1 MAKRIG
7 VLTGGGDTS
16 ALNATLEGVAL
27 KAEELGFELIGFMKG
42 WQGVL
47 NGGSYFTL
55 TPDLLDENQGGSL
68 LKSSRTNLI
77 AENKMDEAIDNL
89 RKFHI
94 DGLIP
99 IGGDDTLSIGAA
111 LSEIFTTTFVAKTI
125 DNDVGLNAPNGDSVD
140 YSKIVNYFCLGFPTA
155 ANRLIDCVRDLRTT
169 AYSHDRVFFVETM
182 GRHAGWLTL
191 SSAFGHADLIVVP
204 EVRYDPD
211 RLAAAIEKKYA
222 EKGNV
227 IVVVAEGIRNQKG
240 ELMMSSQEEFDA
252 FGNTTPGGCS
262 ELIAAAMKRR
272 LSPAIPVSSF
282 RHLILAHLQRCG
294 GPIPIDRDSA
304 VKAGRLAVDAIAN
317 GQVNHVAAIT
327 RTEAGFQPK
336 LFPLDE
342 IIKLDDAGKV
352 IPRNIDLRFYDA
364 ENHQI
369 SRAGSGYFRPIFGDM
384 PRPYYVPLTELD
396 IQHI

>member
-1 MAKRIG
+1 MKLLII
-7 VLTGGGDTS
+7 S
-16 ALNATLEGVAL
+16 A
-27 KAEELGFELIGFMKG
+27 
-42 WQGVL
+42 
-47 NGGSYFTL
+47 
-55 TPDLLDENQGGSL
+55 
-68 LKSSRTNLI
+68 
-77 AENKMDEAIDNL
+77 
-89 RKFHI
+89 KFHI

-240 ELMMSSQEEFDA
+240 ELMISSQEEIDA
-252 FGNTTPGGCS
+252 FWKHH
-262 ELIAAAMKRR
+262 ARR
-272 LSPAIPVSSF
+272 LFRTHCSRDEKASFTSNSS
-282 RHLILAHLQRCG
+282 
-294 GPIPIDRDSA
+294 
-304 VKAGRLAVDAIAN
+304 V
-317 GQVNHVAAIT
+317 
-327 RTEAGFQPK
+327 
-336 LFPLDE
+336 
-342 IIKLDDAGKV
+342 
-352 IPRNIDLRFYDA
+352 
-364 ENHQI
+364 
-369 SRAGSGYFRPIFGDM
+369 
-384 PRPYYVPLTELD
+384 
-396 IQHI
+396 